1 MAITDTQK
9 IDLLFKKVGFGVS
22 KTDTADRKS
31 PANES
36 NASPL
41 LLRGEN
47 IYVQSNDIPAVPPAD
62 DTSIITVYKAGAT
75 NPPAQAT
82 VDNTSSANRTW
93 KTGLLDWIGPEFGP
107 QYSIK
112 VYMGPSGSTDPVADG
127 YTVLP
132 PDGVAGRGDW
142 YFDYQSGILNFIG
155 EILPNNIN
163 GQAIYIQG
171 YRYTGPKGLVGGLSL
186 SDLADVEQATPT
198 IDSTLVYDGTTFR
211 FSNPVAAIGDL
222 TDVDIT
228 GIQDNQLLV
237 YNAQAGVF
245 EAGGS
250 PVSRISDLSDVS
262 DRLPNFGDVLTWDG
276 VSFTPLQPGSGTSL
290 EIEDLANVTTN
301 DLQVDD
307 ILAWN
312 GSAFVNISQSDA
324 AAMLSTVAI
333 RTGGR
338 DALIPSDFNT
348 VDFINKDGI
357 ITAPLPTN
365 EQDEID
371 FDEINPTTGFIPAR
385 QPDSTEGIL
394 FNIGFEELDIPFRDF
409 RTPFV
414 KKDGTEAELNVVN
427 KITTDALMAN
437 INRPQTFDFGD
448 F

>member
-1 MAITDTQK
+1 
-9 IDLLFKKVGFGVS
+9 
-22 KTDTADRKS
+22 
-31 PANES
+31 
-36 NASPL
+36 
-41 LLRGEN
+41 
-47 IYVQSNDIPAVPPAD
+47 
-62 DTSIITVYKAGAT
+62 
-75 NPPAQAT
+75 
-82 VDNTSSANRTW
+82 
-93 KTGLLDWIGPEFGP
+93 
-107 QYSIK
+107 
-112 VYMGPSGSTDPVADG
+112 
-127 YTVLP
+127 
-132 PDGVAGRGDW
+132 
-142 YFDYQSGILNFIG
+142 
-155 EILPNNIN
+155 
-163 GQAIYIQG
+163 
-171 YRYTGPKGLVGGLSL
+171 
-186 SDLADVEQATPT
+186 
-198 IDSTLVYDGTTFR
+198 
-211 FSNPVAAIGDL
+211 
-222 TDVDIT
+222 
-228 GIQDNQLLV
+228 
-237 YNAQAGVF
+237 
-245 EAGGS
+245 
-250 PVSRISDLSDVS
+250 
-262 DRLPNFGDVLTWDG
+262 
-276 VSFTPLQPGSGTSL
+276 
-290 EIEDLANVTTN
+290 
-301 DLQVDD
+301 LQVDD

-348 VDFINKDGI
+348 VDFINRDGI